1 MKKLYSLLL
10 AFLITNVVQAQSIQ
24 ELRDSIEAGNL
35 NSQVDLALRYMMGDS
50 LEQNEEEAIRLI
62 RDAADSS
69 GWAFVMSQALAW
81 SRTCRKHYAGFNS
94 QPTRVIRWPSA
105 VWDKHITW
113 VKE

>member
-62 RDAADSS
+62 RDAADRGNRYGQFWLGDRRDGSDEHFYKTKQKSEQSS
-69 GWAFVMSQALAW
+69 GLF
-81 SRTCRKHYAGFNS
+81 
-94 QPTRVIRWPSA
+94 
-105 VWDKHITW
+105 
-113 VKE
+113 